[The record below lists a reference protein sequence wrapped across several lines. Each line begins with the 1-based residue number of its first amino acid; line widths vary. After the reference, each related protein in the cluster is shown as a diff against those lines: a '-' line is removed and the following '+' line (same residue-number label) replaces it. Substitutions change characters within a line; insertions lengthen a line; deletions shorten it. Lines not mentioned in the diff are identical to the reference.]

1 MAFTLPIRLQ
11 DLDKVPSITANVRN
25 MLMEHPKV
33 YLETEMPRCHVTKVG
48 GLSIELTISC
58 NLKPMV
64 SLWALMWITLVLH
77 NACLICGIRFA
88 ISKRVGQH
96 VEEYN
101 KNLGL
106 CGHNTCYFPCANFTF
121 PWVSMCHPRFL
132 WLFTYLVLQ
141 ISTCISST

>member
-1 MAFTLPIRLQ
+1 MIVNKSRVRWRGMAFTLPIRLQ

-64 SLWALMWITLVLH
+64 SLWALMCMYPGFAQCWFNIWYEVCNLKKSWPTRG
-77 NACLICGIRFA
+77 GIQQKSRFMW
-88 ISKRVGQH
+88 
-96 VEEYN
+96 
-101 KNLGL
+101 
-106 CGHNTCYFPCANFTF
+106 T
-121 PWVSMCHPRFL
+121 
-132 WLFTYLVLQ
+132 
-141 ISTCISST
+141 